1 MKKFIAILIMIIF
14 TFGVSYA
21 EVDSAFLDS
30 FLQLSEGDELD
41 FSLKCKL
48 NSLYPYDDSQTK
60 VYNRALNNF
69 KLNFSSINGEDRQY
83 YLSSLSFADSNIFSN
98 VELKYGEKQ
107 YILNTL
113 LQGTVFSSS
122 EQKNIFDIFNIEN
135 PFNDKEHFTSEKSIS
150 DLDYIVNNIDQG
162 EKKKRVSFAVKGF
175 QDPYEQSITDIGKNN
190 FEQYEQII
198 HTIALIGF
206 DEEYSN
212 SLNIEFDN
220 RYSLRTLYDKEGRA
234 IGVRLKGGVSLDGQ
248 KYEINTTID
257 FTHDLSRVYIKNKF
271 KNSNTKY
278 IATELGMDQKSG
290 ENNSYFEIKDK
301 NYKLTDNKESNIIS
315 DIGQNQNTMRGSYKH
330 FSSVEN
336 GESISSKLIELTP
349 DITIEK
355 SEKKKY
361 VRGNIGLKYTDN
373 DILKIDLQAQFGNA
387 DDLQKAYDIA
397 GIFDVAIKN
406 GGIEQNPDYFKGDS
420 EEARI
425 VNLDEYNQEIF
436 KSLQED
442 LKTQFSA
449 KTLRVMLAQEDH
461 SDYILSYGMQPEDW
475 QEFLEYYKSL
485 EE

>member
-1 MKKFIAILIMIIF
+1 
-14 TFGVSYA
+14 
-21 EVDSAFLDS
+21 
-30 FLQLSEGDELD
+30 
-41 FSLKCKL
+41 
-48 NSLYPYDDSQTK
+48 
-60 VYNRALNNF
+60 
-69 KLNFSSINGEDRQY
+69 
-83 YLSSLSFADSNIFSN
+83 
-98 VELKYGEKQ
+98 
-107 YILNTL
+107 
-113 LQGTVFSSS
+113 
-122 EQKNIFDIFNIEN
+122 
-135 PFNDKEHFTSEKSIS
+135 
-150 DLDYIVNNIDQG
+150 
-162 EKKKRVSFAVKGF
+162 
-175 QDPYEQSITDIGKNN
+175 
-190 FEQYEQII
+190 
-198 HTIALIGF
+198 
-206 DEEYSN
+206 
-212 SLNIEFDN
+212 
-220 RYSLRTLYDKEGRA
+220 
-234 IGVRLKGGVSLDGQ
+234 
-248 KYEINTTID
+248 
-257 FTHDLSRVYIKNKF
+257 
-271 KNSNTKY
+271 
-278 IATELGMDQKSG
+278 MDQKSG

-355 SEKKKY
+355 SGKKKY